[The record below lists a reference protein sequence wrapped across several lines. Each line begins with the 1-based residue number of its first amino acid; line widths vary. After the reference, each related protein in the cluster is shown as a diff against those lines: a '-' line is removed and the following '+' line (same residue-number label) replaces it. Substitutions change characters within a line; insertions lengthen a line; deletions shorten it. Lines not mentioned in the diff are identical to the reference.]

1 MYSVSF
7 ELSGIR
13 KVAMISEDSYTQ
25 SGLEIFRT
33 HLFFYSEYSILKVG
47 YLLLRSLFFLFSSY
61 LLN

>member
-33 HLFFYSEYSILKVG
+33 HLFF
-47 YLLLRSLFFLFSSY
+47 LLRIFYIKGGLFTVKILVFPV
-61 LLN
+61 